1 MNTTA
6 VHVPIRIVTP
16 NYDQSGQSRRA
27 SNSGSRAPLA
37 GFVEPSSTGDAGCG
51 AVISPSS
58 APVEGGAFR
67 AREKARAG
75 RTQPPLLSPFE
86 RKVFLKIASFE
97 RGASAV
103 KGPTKPP
110 RAAGTNDGS
119 NTLSSSA
126 DRPRPPLSALF
137 SSLSFGSA
145 VNWGRERSLTRRNP
159 PAL

>member
-1 MNTTA
+1 MGVAREMQVLLSRARLATPAA
-6 VHVPIRIVTP
+6 VH
-16 NYDQSGQSRRA
+16 
-27 SNSGSRAPLA
+27 
-37 GFVEPSSTGDAGCG
+37 
-51 AVISPSS
+51 
-58 APVEGGAFR
+58 
-67 AREKARAG
+67 
-75 RTQPPLLSPFE
+75 
-86 RKVFLKIASFE
+86 FE

>member
-6 VHVPIRIVTP
+6 VHPIRIVTP

-58 APVEGGAFR
+58 AP
-67 AREKARAG
+67 
-75 RTQPPLLSPFE
+75 
-86 RKVFLKIASFE
+86 
-97 RGASAV
+97 GASAV

-126 DRPRPPLSALF
+126 DRPRPPHSALF

>member
-1 MNTTA
+1 MG
-6 VHVPIRIVTP
+6 V
-16 NYDQSGQSRRA
+16 
-27 SNSGSRAPLA
+27 
-37 GFVEPSSTGDAGCG
+37 
-51 AVISPSS
+51 
-58 APVEGGAFR
+58 
-67 AREKARAG
+67 AREM
-75 RTQPPLLSPFE
+75 QVLL
-86 RKVFLKIASFE
+86 SFE

>member
-1 MNTTA
+1 MRA
-6 VHVPIRIVTP
+6 
-16 NYDQSGQSRRA
+16 QFSSGLRPVALCPRR
-27 SNSGSRAPLA
+27 LT
-37 GFVEPSSTGDAGCG
+37 E
-51 AVISPSS
+51 
-58 APVEGGAFR
+58 
-67 AREKARAG
+67 
-75 RTQPPLLSPFE
+75 L
-86 RKVFLKIASFE
+86 SFE